1 MPAHPRRPFRLVLV
15 PALVALWIALF
26 GAVPA
31 SAATATS
38 TIKYSRELYFA
49 GSYERQVDSRT
60 CTAAST
66 AMMMNMI
73 DRQDLNLPQM
83 SILRF
88 AQRRDALV
96 DAVQRGSDPLG
107 WSKAASYYSRYTD
120 RPTVYR
126 WEAFPTKA
134 AALKRAA
141 TQLAVTSKPIGLVIR
156 HGTHAVVM
164 TGIRTTANPIQ
175 TQAFGVH
182 SFSVSDPYGS
192 AHTWYL
198 SSSSLLDTYREL
210 DATTV
215 YDQAWY
221 GKFVI
226 IVPQG

>member
-1 MPAHPRRPFRLVLV
+1 MPARPRRPLRLVLV
-15 PALVALWIALF
+15 PAVVALRIALF

-31 SAATATS
+31 SAATP
-38 TIKYSRELYFA
+38 TITYSRDLYFA

-66 AMMMNMI
+66 AMMMNLI
-73 DRQDLNLPQM
+73 DRHDLNLPQM

-107 WSKAASYYSRYTD
+107 WSRAASYFSRYTAH
-120 RPTVYR
+120 PTVYR
-126 WEAFPTKA
+126 WESFSTKA
-134 AALKRAA
+134 AALRRAA
-141 TQLAVTSKPIGLVIR
+141 TQLAMTSKPVGLVIR

-164 TGIRTTANPIQ
+164 TGIRTTANPAQ
-175 TQAFGVH
+175 TQAFRVLA
-182 SFSVSDPYGS
+182 FSVSDPYGL
-192 AHTWYL
+192 AHTWYA
-198 SSSSLLDTYREL
+198 SSTSLLDTYREL
-210 DATTV
+210 DATKI

-221 GKFVI
+221 GKYVI